1 MTIDSRTL
9 EHLRA
14 SVWPTLEESFRL
26 PRGILE
32 AVATWETRGTFDA
45 RAYNPTSGA
54 RGVFQLTPIALTQV
68 RQDIGL
74 QADPTNPYAASAAAA
89 ALLARYARLFNSEPT
104 LMIAA
109 YNAGEGTIRKFLR
122 DVRDRGRGFLPLET
136 RDYIAN
142 VIPMLR

>member
-1 MTIDSRTL
+1 MTIDPRTL

-14 SVWPTLEESFRL
+14 SVWPTLEQSFNL

-32 AVATWETRGTFDA
+32 AVASWETRGQFDA

-74 QADPTNPYAASAAAA
+74 AADPFNPYAASAAAA
-89 ALLARYARLFNSEPT
+89 ALLARYSRLFNGEPT
-104 LMIAA
+104 LMVAA

-122 DVRDRGRGFLPLET
+122 DIRQRGRGFLPLET
-136 RDYIAN
+136 REYIVN
-142 VIPMLR
+142 VVPMLR

>member
-1 MTIDSRTL
+1 MTIDPRTL

-14 SVWPTLEESFRL
+14 TVWPVLEESFRL

-32 AVATWETRGTFDA
+32 AVATWETRGQFDA
-45 RAYNPTSGA
+45 RAYNPGSGA

-74 QADPTNPYAASAAAA
+74 QADPFNPYAASAAAA
-89 ALLARYARLFNSEPT
+89 ALLGRYARLFNDEPT
-104 LMIAA
+104 LMVAA
-109 YNAGEGTIRKFLR
+109 YNAGEGTVKKFLR
-122 DVRDRGRGFLPLET
+122 DVKQRGRGFLPAET

-142 VIPMLR
+142 VVPMLK

>member
-1 MTIDSRTL
+1 MTIDPRTL

-32 AVATWETRGTFDA
+32 AVASWETRGTFDA

-68 RQDIGL
+68 QQDIGL
-74 QADPTNPYAASAAAA
+74 RADPFNPYAASAAAA
-89 ALLARYARLFNSEPT
+89 ALLARYARLFNNEPT

-109 YNAGEGTIRKFLR
+109 YNAGEGTIRKLLR
-122 DVRDRGRGFLPLET
+122 DIATRGRGFLPLET
-136 RDYIAN
+136 RQYIAN

>member
-1 MTIDSRTL
+1 MTLDPRTL

-14 SVWPTLEESFRL
+14 SVWPTLEDSFRL
-26 PRGILE
+26 PRGMLE
-32 AVATWETRGTFDA
+32 AVASWETRGSFQRDA
-45 RAYNPTSGA
+45 FNPTSGA
-54 RGVFQLTPIALTQV
+54 RGIFQLTPIALRQV
-68 RQDIGL
+68 QQDIGL
-74 QADPTNPYAASAAAA
+74 KADPFNPYAASAAAA
-89 ALLARYARLFNSEPT
+89 ALLARYARLFNGEPT
-104 LMIAA
+104 LMVAA